1 MTIHI
6 VSLPNRPLLVIA
18 GPTAIGKT
26 RIAIELAKELNG
38 EIISADSRQIY
49 KGMDIGTAKPSKDEQ
64 AAARHHMLNVVNPD
78 GHFSVGEYKRS
89 AEKTIEDIW
98 QRNRLPII
106 AGGTGLY
113 IRAVID
119 GLWEGPK
126 ADNELRDKLKK
137 EEEAFGKG
145 CLYKKLKEIDPETA
159 EKTKPNDLVRIIRS
173 LEVYYKEGKPISYF
187 HRAHGF
193 EEKKYNA
200 VIIGLTMDRKML
212 YKRIEERV
220 DKMINSGLVDEV
232 KALLKKGYDE
242 NIISMTGVGYR
253 QVIGYLRGDYNL
265 EEAVRLI
272 KRDTKRYAKRQ
283 YTWFNQ
289 DKRIEW
295 FNADDIDMQ
304 GLASG
309 IKKRL
314 KL

>member
-1 MTIHI
+1 MTIP
-6 VSLPNRPLLVIA
+6 VLVIA
-18 GPTAIGKT
+18 GPTAVGKT

-38 EIISADSRQIY
+38 EIVSADSRQIY
-49 KGMDIGTAKPSKDEQ
+49 KGMDIGTVKPLKDEQ
-64 AAARHHMLNVVNPD
+64 AAVKHHMLNVVNPD
-78 GHFSVGEYKRS
+78 EPFSAGEYKRS
-89 AEKTIEDIW
+89 AEKIIENIW

-126 ADNELRDKLKK
+126 ADKELRDKLKN
-137 EEEAFGKG
+137 EEDIFGNG
-145 CLYKKLKEIDPETA
+145 YLYNKLKEIDPETA

-173 LEVYYKEGKPISYF
+173 LEVYYKEEKPISHF
-187 HRAHGF
+187 HKIHGF
-193 EEKKYNA
+193 EEKNYN
-200 VIIGLTMDRKML
+200 VIIIGLTMDRKRL

-220 DKMINSGLVDEV
+220 DGMIKSGLIDEV
-232 KALLKKGYDE
+232 KTLLKKGYDE
-242 NIISMTGVGYR
+242 NISSMTGVGCR
-253 QVIGYLRGDYNL
+253 QVIGYLKGNYNL

-283 YTWFNQ
+283 YTWFNK

-295 FNADDIDMQ
+295 FNIDDIDIKD
-304 GLASG
+304 LASS

-314 KL
+314 KLK

>member
-1 MTIHI
+1 MTIPI
-6 VSLPNRPLLVIA
+6 LVIA
-18 GPTAIGKT
+18 GPTAVGKT
-26 RIAIELAKELNG
+26 GIAIELAKELNG

-64 AAARHHMLNVVNPD
+64 AAVKHHMLNVVNPD
-78 GHFSVGEYKRS
+78 EPFSVGEYKRS
-89 AEKTIEDIW
+89 AEKIIEDIW

-113 IRAVID
+113 IRAVIY
-119 GLWEGPK
+119 GLWEGPM
-126 ADNELRDKLKK
+126 ADKELRDRLRK
-137 EEEAFGKG
+137 EEEKFGKG
-145 CLYKKLKEIDPETA
+145 HLYNKLKEVDPETA

-187 HRAHGF
+187 HRLHGF
-193 EEKKYNA
+193 QEKNHN
-200 VIIGLTMDRKML
+200 VMFIGLTMERGML
-212 YKRIEERV
+212 YKKIEDRV
-220 DKMINSGLVDEV
+220 DEMINSGLIDEV
-232 KALLKKGYDE
+232 KCLLKKGYDE
-242 NIISMTGVGYR
+242 NISSMTGVGYR

-283 YTWFNQ
+283 YTWFNK

-295 FNADDIDMQ
+295 FSIDDIDIK
-304 GLASG
+304 GLAPN

-314 KL
+314 KLKEK

>member
-1 MTIHI
+1 MTI
-6 VSLPNRPLLVIA
+6 PLLVIV
-18 GPTAIGKT
+18 GPTSVGKT
-26 RIAIELAKELNG
+26 RVAIEFAKELNG

-49 KGMDIGTAKPSKDEQ
+49 KGMDIGTAKPSKAEQ
-64 AAARHHMLNVVNPD
+64 DAVRHHMLDVVNPD
-78 GHFSVGEYKRS
+78 EPFSVGEYKRS
-89 AEKTIEDIW
+89 SEKIIEDIW
-98 QRNRLPII
+98 QRKRLPII

-126 ADNELRDKLKK
+126 ADKELRDKLKK
-137 EEEAFGKG
+137 EEEEFGRG
-145 CLYKKLKEIDPETA
+145 HLYNKLKEIDPETA

-187 HRAHGF
+187 HKIHGI
-193 EEKKYNA
+193 EKKKYNA
-200 VIIGLTMDRKML
+200 IFIGLTMERKAL
-212 YKRIEERV
+212 YKRIEQRV
-220 DKMINSGLVDEV
+220 DEMINSGLIDEV
-232 KALLKKGYDE
+232 KALLRKGYDD
-242 NIISMTGVGYR
+242 NISSMTGVGYR

-283 YTWFNQ
+283 YTWFNK

-295 FNADDIDMQ
+295 FSIDDIDVK
-304 GLASG
+304 GLSSN

-314 KL
+314 KLK

>member
-1 MTIHI
+1 MTI
-6 VSLPNRPLLVIA
+6 PLLVIA
-18 GPTAIGKT
+18 GPTSVGKT

-49 KGMDIGTAKPSKDEQ
+49 KGMDIGTAKPSKAEQ
-64 AAARHHMLNVVNPD
+64 DVVRHHILDVVNPD
-78 GHFSVGEYKRS
+78 EPFSVGEYKRS
-89 AEKTIEDIW
+89 AERIIEDIW

-126 ADNELRDKLKK
+126 ADKELRDKLKK
-137 EEEAFGKG
+137 EEEVFGKG
-145 CLYKKLKEIDPETA
+145 YLYDKLKEVDIETA
-159 EKTKPNDLVRIIRS
+159 KKTKPNDLVRIIRS

-187 HRAHGF
+187 HRLHGF
-193 EEKKYNA
+193 EAKNYNT
-200 VIIGLTMDRKML
+200 VIIGLTMDRARL
-212 YKRIEERV
+212 YKKIEERV
-220 DKMINSGLVDEV
+220 DEMINIGLVDEV

-242 NIISMTGVGYR
+242 NTISMTGVGYR
-253 QVIGYLRGDYNL
+253 QVIGYLKGDYNL

-283 YTWFNQ
+283 YTWFNK

-295 FNADDIDMQ
+295 FDIDDINIK
-304 GLASG
+304 GLASS

-314 KL
+314 KLK